1 MSIEDVQYLKN
12 NSIKQSYTFLVDSKD
27 RDRVIYPNPNEYVIT
42 FSTPF
47 KNVIG
52 LEVIDASIPR
62 TMYSID
68 VNNNTLYYY
77 LGSDDDEIILNGL
90 NKVNINGNLTCVI

>member
-1 MSIEDVQYLKN
+1 MSIEDIQYLKN
-12 NSIKQSYTFLVDSKD
+12 NSIRQSYTFLVDSKD
-27 RDRVIYPNPNEYVIT
+27 RDRGIYPNPNEYVIT

-47 KNVIG
+47 RNVIG

-68 VNNNTLYYY
+68 INNNTLYYRIF
-77 LGSDDDEIILNGL
+77 LILS
-90 NKVNINGNLTCVI
+90 ILTFTQSQIPSFDK